1 MASSSVLPIGGGVG
15 AAVLTRGTAAGKA
28 LAPRPCF
35 LAARPHAVSG
45 GRLRVQTPPRSSPAY
60 KNAANA
66 TDDAIQNVK
75 EVAGKAA
82 DKASDAKDS
91 AAETAGKGGASKVAE
106 TARDL
111 GGKAK
116 QTSEEVW
123 DATKDAAQGVA
134 DKVAAAA
141 KDLS

>member
-1 MASSSVLPIGGGVG
+1 M
-15 AAVLTRGTAAGKA
+15 T
-28 LAPRPCF
+28 
-35 LAARPHAVSG
+35 
-45 GRLRVQTPPRSSPAY
+45 
-60 KNAANA
+60 
-66 TDDAIQNVK
+66 
-75 EVAGKAA
+75 
-82 DKASDAKDS
+82 
-91 AAETAGKGGASKVAE
+91 ETAKGGASKVAE

-116 QTSEEVW
+116 QTSEEAW